1 MYAISQKMSLIIR
14 PGQYHQHAKKL
25 FFMVLYDSAH
35 YLAIRLVCNN
45 FINNGTEMLF
55 LDQAFIKC
63 LKYDTQTCV
72 IIKETFLS
80 TFNDNDN
87 YRPTFFKEI

>member
-25 FFMVLYDSAH
+25 YFMVLYDSAH

-45 FINNGTEMLF
+45 FKT
-55 LDQAFIKC
+55 
-63 LKYDTQTCV
+63 V
-72 IIKETFLS
+72 IAMGEEQ
-80 TFNDNDN
+80 
-87 YRPTFFKEI
+87 P